1 MNAVRLL
8 HIELKRIAGGSQ
20 TANFPKIKPENMNMK
35 KLAVFLTTAA
45 LLAGTALA
53 VDPKVGN
60 VRGYGD
66 SPQWIKPMGAQR
78 GSEVDVTIN
87 GYRLTDAQEVMFYE
101 PGIEVIS
108 VTEPKDRTVKAKFR
122 IAKDARL
129 GEYRFRVRTA
139 TGISQ
144 VRTFNV
150 GPFANVDEKEP
161 NNEFSEAQEL
171 KGNVTVEGRV
181 DSEEIDYFKVTA
193 KKGERISAEVEGV
206 RLNMTLFDPYV
217 AIQKM
222 DGEIIAE
229 SDDTSLHLQDPAVTV
244 IAPADGTYIVQV
256 REAAY
261 GGGRYSYY
269 RAHIGSFPRP
279 QAVFPAGGKAGETV
293 KVKFLGDAGGEFEQ
307 EFKLPAEPND
317 DFGVAAVSGGL
328 VSPSLNA
335 FRVSPFDNVFEVE
348 PNNDFAKATKT
359 DTPVPAAFNG
369 IISEPAD
376 IDCFRFNAK
385 KGQSFH
391 VRVHAQ
397 KIRSGLDP
405 VLNVYDGKG
414 KRITGNDDSGG
425 ADSYLRFTPAADG
438 EYLIHVTDHLKRGR
452 PDFTYRVEL
461 TPYQKSYAMSIPH
474 VSRRDSQSRQAMVVH
489 KGNRFTTIM
498 NVSRQNG
505 LRGDLKFHIPDLPKG
520 VKLISDVMPANLTSF
535 PLIFEATKDAEV
547 GGKFVFP
554 EVLAV
559 VEGKESPIAEGGL
572 RHQVDLVHASP
583 NSTVYKIK
591 ALDKMALVVAE
602 EAPYRIELTQPK
614 APIVQYG
621 IQYLEVNVIK
631 KEGWDGDV
639 YAFFP
644 FRPPGVSASSYIKI
658 PKGQT
663 TAKYR
668 IDARYNAQV
677 RSWKVCV
684 QGRSAVDGGELW
696 TSSDFIDLEIVPRLV
711 LGKFETASCIIGDE
725 VTYKCKLDHKVDFD
739 GKAKLTL
746 YSLPAYCTATPV
758 EITKDSKEAVFKIK
772 TTDKSRAGVQKTV
785 YWRMSAQKN
794 GEPMDFI
801 GATSGRLIISKPKV
815 EEAEK
820 KDDKKKVALAK

>member
-1 MNAVRLL
+1 VNAVRLL

-193 KKGERISAEVEGV
+193 KKGERISAEVEGI

-279 QAVFPAGGKAGETV
+279 QAVFPAGGKAGETI
-293 KVKFLGDAGGEFEQ
+293 KVKFLGDASGDFEQ
-307 EFKLPAEPND
+307 EIKLPAEPTD
-317 DFGVAAVSGGL
+317 DFGIAAVRDGV

-348 PNNDFAKATKT
+348 PNNDVATATKT
-359 DTPVPAAFNG
+359 ATPVPAAFNG
-369 IISEPAD
+369 IISEEGD
-376 IDCFRFNAK
+376 IDYFRFNAK

-391 VRVHAQ
+391 VRAHAQ

-405 VLNVYDGKG
+405 LLYIYDGKG
-414 KRITGNDDSGG
+414 KYIAGNDDSGG
-425 ADSYLRFTPAADG
+425 ADSYFRFTPAADG
-438 EYLIHVTDHLKRGR
+438 EYVIRVSDHLKRGR
-452 PDFTYRVEL
+452 PDFTYRLEL
-461 TPYQKSYAMSIPH
+461 TPFQPSYALSIPH
-474 VSRRDSQSRQAMVVH
+474 VARRDSQTRQAVVVH
-489 KGNRFTTIM
+489 KGNRFTTMM

-505 LRGDLKFHIPDLPKG
+505 LRGDLKFHIPNLPKG
-520 VKLISDVMPANLTSF
+520 VKLISDVMPANVTSF
-535 PLIFEATKDAEV
+535 PLTFEATKDAAV
-547 GGKFVFP
+547 GGTFVFP
-554 EVLAV
+554 EVLAIAD
-559 VEGKESPIAEGGL
+559 GKESPIAEGGL
-572 RHQVDLVHASP
+572 NQQIDLVHASP
-583 NSTVYKIK
+583 NATVYKIK
-591 ALDKMALVVAE
+591 TLDKLPIVVAAE
-602 EAPYRIELTQPK
+602 SPYRIELTQPK

-658 PKGQT
+658 AKGQT
-663 TAKYR
+663 KAKYR

-684 QGRSAVDGGELW
+684 QGRSAVGGGELW
-696 TSSDFIDLEIVPRLV
+696 TASNFIDLEILPRLV
-711 LGKFETASCIIGDE
+711 LGKFETASCVIGDE
-725 VTYKCKLDHKVDFD
+725 VTYKCKLDHKVEFD

-746 YSLPAYCTATPV
+746 YSLPANCTATPV
-758 EITKDSKEAVFKIK
+758 EITKDSKEAVFTIK

-785 YWRMSAQKN
+785 YWRMTAQKN

-801 GATSGRLIISKPKV
+801 GATSGRLIITKPKV

>member
-1 MNAVRLL
+1 
-8 HIELKRIAGGSQ
+8 
-20 TANFPKIKPENMNMK
+20 MNMK
-35 KLAVFLTTAA
+35 KLAVLLTTAA
-45 LLAGTALA
+45 LLAGNALA
-53 VDPKVGN
+53 VDPRLGN
-60 VRGYGD
+60 AAGYGD
-66 SPQWIKPMGAQR
+66 SPQWIKPLGAQR
-78 GSEVDVTIN
+78 GTEVDVTIN

-101 PGIEVIS
+101 PGIEVITI
-108 VTEPKDRTVKAKFR
+108 TEPKDRTMKAKFR

-150 GPFANVDEKEP
+150 GPFANLEEKEP

-181 DSEEIDYFKVTA
+181 DSEEIDYYKITA

-217 AIQKM
+217 AIQTM
-222 DGEIIAE
+222 DGTILAE
-229 SDDTSLHLQDPAVTV
+229 SDDTDLHLQDPAVTV
-244 IAPADGTYIVQV
+244 IAPVDGNYIVQV

-279 QAVFPAGGKAGETV
+279 LAVFPAGGKAGETV
-293 KVKFLGDAGGEFEQ
+293 KVKFLGDAAGDFEQ
-307 EFKLPAEPND
+307 EIKLPAAPTD
-317 DFGVAAVSGGL
+317 DFGIAANVNGM

-348 PNNDFAKATKT
+348 PNNDFTSATQT
-359 DTPVPAAFNG
+359 ATPVPAAFNG
-369 IISEPAD
+369 IISEAGD

-414 KRITGNDDSGG
+414 KSIAGNDDSGG

-438 EYLIHVTDHLKRGR
+438 EYLIRVTDHLKRGR

-461 TPYQKSYAMSIPH
+461 TPFQESYAMSIPH
-474 VSRRDSQSRQAMVVH
+474 VARRDSQTRQAMVVH
-489 KGNRFTTIM
+489 KGNRFATMTT
-498 NVSRQNG
+498 VSRQNG
-505 LRGDLKFHIPDLPKG
+505 LRGDLKFYIPDLPKG
-520 VKLISDVMPANLTSF
+520 VKLISDVMPANVTTF
-535 PLIFEATKDAEV
+535 PLIFEATKDAQV

-554 EVLAV
+554 EVV
-559 VEGKESPIAEGGL
+559 VVADGKETPIAEGGL
-572 RHQVDLVHASP
+572 NQQIDLVHASP

-591 ALDKMALVVAE
+591 TLDKLSVVVAE

-631 KEGWDGDV
+631 KEGWDEDV

-644 FRPPGVSASSYIKI
+644 FRPPGISASSYIKI

-663 TAKYR
+663 TGKYR
-668 IDARYNAQV
+668 IDARYNAEV

-684 QGRSAVDGGELW
+684 QGRSAVGGGELW
-696 TSSDFIDLEIVPRLV
+696 TSSDFIDLEVVPRLV
-711 LGKFETASCIIGDE
+711 LGKFETASCVVGDE
-725 VTYKCKLDHKVDFD
+725 VTYKCKLDHKVPFD

-746 YSLPAYCTATPV
+746 YSLPANCTATPV
-758 EITKDSKEAVFKIK
+758 EIDKDTKEAVFTIK
-772 TTDKSRAGVQKTV
+772 TTDKARPGVQKTV
-785 YWRMSAQKN
+785 YWRMTADKN

-801 GATSGRLIISKPKV
+801 GATSGRLIVTQPKV